1 MDWSA
6 GLTSQVWKGSTRWV
20 CLLDCG
26 PERDGAGE
34 LLPALALIAEAPDSG
49 HGEHTHQFGRSLEVS
64 NVTMANGD
72 ERDCA
77 EVWALL
83 RGDPG
88 LCVDAR
94 DGLVQR
100 PAQRP
105 QRDAG
110 HTGGWRNAVGCGS
123 SRTGSSTART
133 SVRMRL
139 RRWRHFFSG
148 TRTVSSYDLNILGA
162 TSSADAHDRS
172 VSRLTDAGLG
182 GGVRVRWTRGL
193 WGRVSRALR

>member
-110 HTGGWRNAVGCGS
+110 RKTRN
-123 SRTGSSTART
+123 
-133 SVRMRL
+133 
-139 RRWRHFFSG
+139 
-148 TRTVSSYDLNILGA
+148 Y
-162 TSSADAHDRS
+162 
-172 VSRLTDAGLG
+172 
-182 GGVRVRWTRGL
+182 
-193 WGRVSRALR
+193 

>member
-1 MDWSA
+1 M
-6 GLTSQVWKGSTRWV
+6 TSQVWKGSTRWV

-139 RRWRHFFSG
+139 RRWRHFFPPVLEQSAP
-148 TRTVSSYDLNILGA
+148 TTL
-162 TSSADAHDRS
+162 TSSGPNQVWTPATEQCDAAS
-172 VSRLTDAGLG
+172 EMTDARLG
-182 GGVRVRWTRGL
+182 GMLVGWPRRL
-193 WGRVSRALR
+193 WGA